1 MKKDYEVAYGYY
13 FIEEYHAAYV
23 SFKNFINLYPD
34 AAEREEAAFYL
45 LKSGYLYAIG
55 SREDKQ
61 HERLQ
66 QVINDFERFSST
78 FGESKHLAEAQDIY
92 TKTRAALA
100 ESEQQ
105 Q

>member
-1 MKKDYEVAYGYY
+1 VKKDYENAYGYY

-34 AAEREEAAFYL
+34 AVQREDAMFYM
-45 LKSGYLYAIG
+45 LKSGYLYAIN

-61 HERLQ
+61 RERLQ
-66 QVINDFERFSST
+66 QVINDFENFSSV
-78 FGESKHLAEAQDIY
+78 FANSKYLGEAQDIY

-100 ESEQQ
+100 GL
-105 Q
+105 